1 MLKSLKGGVSALIL
15 ILVMINGC
23 GYKMAGMEE
32 RANYTLTIASV
43 YNQSSEPDMER
54 EIEDVAVNFFSARG
68 ALGDNG
74 KSRYIADLRLKDLS
88 FESRIVTR
96 TGQTGTSSV
105 SCELEVTIHDR
116 TGKEVFTGTFNS
128 RTVYDLTSDL
138 GKNKRNRT
146 DAVNYVIRQSL
157 TDFYHDFR
165 P

>member
-1 MLKSLKGGVSALIL
+1 MLKGFRGGLSALIL
-15 ILVMINGC
+15 ILLTVSGC
-23 GYKMAGMEE
+23 GYKMAGMDE
-32 RANYTLTIASV
+32 RANYTLSIASV
-43 YNQSSEPDMER
+43 YNMSSEPDLER
-54 EIEDVAVNFFSARG
+54 EIENVAVNFFSSRG

-74 KSRYIADLRLKDLS
+74 KSRYIADLRLKQLN
-88 FESRIVTR
+88 FESRIVTK

-105 SCELEVTIHDR
+105 ACELEVIIHDR
-116 TGKEVFTGTFNS
+116 TGKEIFNKPFKG

-146 DAVNYVIRQSL
+146 DAVSYVIRQAL

>member
-1 MLKSLKGGVSALIL
+1 MLKGLKGGISALVL
-15 ILVMINGC
+15 ILLFAGGC
-23 GYKMAGMEE
+23 GYRMVGLEE

-43 YNQSSEPDMER
+43 YNMSSEPDLER
-54 EIEDVAVNFFSARG
+54 EIEDVAVNFFSSRG

-74 KSRYIADLRLKDLS
+74 KSRYVADLRLRKLN
-88 FESRIVTR
+88 FESKIVTK

-105 SCELEVTIHDR
+105 ACELEVIIHDR
-116 TGKEVFTGTFNS
+116 TGKEIFSDSFNG

-146 DAVNYVIRQSL
+146 DAISYVIRQAL